1 MKQFENKTKFI
12 RKNIYTKLE
21 NIMIDNEF
29 ELILSNL

>member
-12 RKNIYTKLE
+12 WKNIYTKLE